1 MSAGRCYLPPR
12 RTAVAEEQVWFPKGR
27 VVVAAETVR
36 KLRTPSGLGVDQQEA
51 DARHSSM

>member
-36 KLRTPSGLGVDQQEA
+36 KLRIPSGLGVDQQEA